1 MSCEFSRLNPSPR
14 YRQLIE
20 IYSGM
25 HQAKPK
31 IFSGGRLRGHLPAI
45 RELVQTTGAESL
57 LDYGSGK
64 GSLYDQRGLSLKGV
78 GTIPS
83 VKEFLGVREIRPYD
97 PCVPQF
103 AAFPAGLQFDG
114 VISTDVL
121 EHIPSADLPWVVEEM
136 FWLSRKFV
144 FAVVASFP
152 ARKQLPSGE
161 NAHETQKPYWWWRRT
176 IREVAG
182 RHSGIVYHFRI
193 EQDLHIK
200 PLPRRRIVRFISGT
214 S

>member
-78 GTIPS
+78 GAIPS
-83 VKEFLGVREIRPYD
+83 VKEFLALERSAPTT
-97 PCVPQF
+97 
-103 AAFPAGLQFDG
+103 PASPSLRLSPR
-114 VISTDVL
+114 VCNST
-121 EHIPSADLPWVVEEM
+121 A
-136 FWLSRKFV
+136 
-144 FAVVASFP
+144 
-152 ARKQLPSGE
+152 
-161 NAHETQKPYWWWRRT
+161 
-176 IREVAG
+176 
-182 RHSGIVYHFRI
+182 
-193 EQDLHIK
+193 
-200 PLPRRRIVRFISGT
+200 
-214 S
+214 